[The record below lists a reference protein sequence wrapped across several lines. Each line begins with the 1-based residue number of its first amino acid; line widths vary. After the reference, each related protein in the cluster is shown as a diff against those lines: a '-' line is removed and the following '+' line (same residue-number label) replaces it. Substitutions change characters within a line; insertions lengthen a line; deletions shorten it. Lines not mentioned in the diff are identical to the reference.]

1 VVVVR
6 VVASGLAMPGEIIAA
21 QGFVTRK
28 LMKPLRQGWF
38 RARKMES
45 DLDKPTPE

>member
-6 VVASGLAMPGEIIAA
+6 VVVSSLAMPGEIIAA

-28 LMKPLRQGWF
+28 LMERT
-38 RARKMES
+38 RCARFLTRKWKAT
-45 DLDKPTPE
+45 LTR